1 MNISRNLVLM
11 QCKQVS
17 PLKYLLIFLIFFGS
31 LNSVLAKNVSREG
44 KIMSQEKQ
52 LERFL
57 NAVNY
62 RYIDSLEEIL
72 EAGFD
77 PNLIVNNPM
86 ASSGEST
93 LLVKL
98 IDSRYPNN
106 SDLTDQTKIIE
117 LLLKF
122 GSDITVANDKDLGL
136 LHLAAKNSR
145 LELVDLLLK
154 YGINKNA
161 VDTYGQ
167 TAVFHAEDVET
178 LAFFLEREIGSL
190 EDREKWGLT
199 LLHESVNGIYSKLDL
214 VQYLSSR
221 IDVNSKDNKG
231 KTPIW
236 TLIDNENL
244 ALDIEEQAIALI
256 EQGADIKSFDTVGNS
271 LLITSI
277 RKELKPEFIQYL
289 LTIHNNVDQADNN
302 GYVAAHHATE
312 FSQGAEY
319 LKVLGSFG
327 ADLNIASM
335 EEGQT
340 ALMFSIIDNNAP
352 AIEYLLSQAVTL
364 NISDKFGK
372 TALNYALE
380 KENVTL
386 VKLLE
391 VLGAIKSDEATIA
404 AATAAYE
411 IEQQRPKNSE
421 DAIKAKD
428 INLVKQFYKEEKS
441 ASTLNVT
448 KAAFTAVRYGFVE
461 ALSYFVAQGFDL
473 KTKREK
479 DSLTLLHTSV
489 AYNQV
494 DTSEFLIEQGLDVSA
509 ISPKGSSIILMAA
522 NSSPEMLSLLEKH
535 GTKYNP
541 KYDSKIVSR
550 AISKDN
556 FVMAEIFTKRG
567 YPFDKDHY
575 FSSDFVVLNV
585 IRRED
590 QELLSF
596 LISQGYDINSRFHEF
611 FVECNLLYAAI
622 NFQANSMI
630 QPLLDAGID
639 VEAYA
644 GSESMLAAA
653 IKSGSLETLQK
664 IIKHKPTLKL
674 DQVDISH
681 NMQSTNALA
690 YALYHQRK
698 AVAKYLLDFKID
710 MNQVDDSGKTA
721 LHYAAQYGFVD
732 IVEDLIAKGAKI
744 NRWSLKHALVYK
756 QEGSALALLTND
768 SFDGSDMNQQEGDGT
783 TLLHYAAEA
792 GFEKVVDILIK
803 HKADVNI
810 LNNEMLTAADTA
822 ALNNHQV
829 LADKLEGLEDNTVRE
844 YEELMDLV
852 TVE

>member
-1 MNISRNLVLM
+1 MNISRKLVLM
-11 QCKQVS
+11 QCKQIS
-17 PLKYLLIFLIFFGS
+17 PFKYLLIFLISFGS
-31 LNSVLAKNVSREG
+31 LNSVLAKNVSQEDNV
-44 KIMSQEKQ
+44 MSQEKQ
-52 LERFL
+52 LDHFF

-62 RYIDSLEEIL
+62 RYIDSLEKIL
-72 EAGFD
+72 VAGFD
-77 PNLIVNNPM
+77 PNVIVNNPM
-86 ASSGEST
+86 ASSGESA

-106 SDLTDQTKIIE
+106 SDLTDETKVIE

-145 LELVDLLLK
+145 LELVDILLS

-167 TAVFHAEDVET
+167 TAAFHAEDVAT
-178 LAFFLEREIGSL
+178 LTFFLDRGIGSL

-214 VQYLSSR
+214 VQYLSGR
-221 IDVNSKDNKG
+221 VDVNSKDNKG
-231 KTPIW
+231 NTPIW
-236 TLIDNENL
+236 TLIKNKNL

-256 EQGADIKSFDTVGNS
+256 EQGADIKSFGTAGNS
-271 LLITSI
+271 LLIKSI
-277 RKELKPEFIQYL
+277 RKELNAGFIQYL
-289 LTIHNNVDQADNN
+289 LTIHNNVNQADNN

-312 FSQGAEY
+312 FSQGVEY

-327 ADLNIASM
+327 ADLNVASM

-352 AIEYLLSQAVTL
+352 AIDYLLSQAVTL
-364 NISDKFGK
+364 NISDKLGK

-380 KENVTL
+380 KENITL
-386 VKLLE
+386 IKLLK
-391 VLGAIKSDEATIA
+391 VSGAKSSDEVTIA
-404 AATAAYE
+404 SATTAYK
-411 IEQQRPKNSE
+411 IEQQRPKNLE
-421 DAIKAKD
+421 DAIKAQD
-428 INLVKQFYKEEKS
+428 INLVEQFYKEEKS
-441 ASTLNVT
+441 ALTLDVT
-448 KAAFTAVRYGFVE
+448 KAAFIAARYGFTD
-461 ALSYFVAQGFDL
+461 ALSFFVTQGFDL

-479 DSLTLLHTSV
+479 DSLILLHTSV

-494 DTSEFLIEQGLDVSA
+494 STSEFLIEQGLDVSA
-509 ISPKGSSIILMAA
+509 ISLKGSSIFLMVA
-522 NSSPEMLSLLEKH
+522 NSSPEMLALLEKH

-596 LISQGYDINSRFHEF
+596 LLSQGYDINSRFHEF

-674 DQVDISH
+674 DQIDISH
-681 NMQSTNALA
+681 NMNSTNALA
-690 YALYHQRK
+690 YALYHQRES
-698 AVAKYLLDFKID
+698 VAKYLLDFKID
-710 MNQVDDSGKTA
+710 INKVDDSGKTA

-732 IVEDLIAKGAKI
+732 IIEDLIAKGAKI
-744 NRWSLKHALVYK
+744 NRSSLKHAIEYK
-756 QEGSALALLTND
+756 QEDSVLILLANG
-768 SFDGSDMNQQEGDGT
+768 SFDNGDMNQQEGDGT
-783 TLLHYAAEA
+783 TLLHYAAKE
-792 GFEKVVDILIK
+792 GFEKVVGILIE

-829 LADKLEGLEDNTVRE
+829 LADKLEGMEDNTVRE
-844 YEELMDLV
+844 YEELMDFAII
-852 TVE
+852 E